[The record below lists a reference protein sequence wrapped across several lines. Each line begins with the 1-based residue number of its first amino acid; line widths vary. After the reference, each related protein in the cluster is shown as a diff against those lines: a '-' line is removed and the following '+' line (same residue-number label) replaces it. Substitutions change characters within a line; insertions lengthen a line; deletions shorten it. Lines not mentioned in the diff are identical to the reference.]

1 MVERSLRHHF
11 EAGTVLQSRE
21 LPSVTAAAYK
31 TVEGVMN
38 IAATVLDVAGLLEDL
53 NGRNS

>member
-11 EAGTVLQSRE
+11 EAGTVLQARE
-21 LPSVTAAAYK
+21 LPSVTAAPYK
-31 TVEGVMN
+31 AVEGVMN
-38 IAATVLDVAGLLEDL
+38 IEATVLEVAGLLKDW